1 MPILFQVSSQVLDV
15 AHLSCRDEF
24 FVSPLVYIFKV
35 SDSFHFERI
44 SFHLFFLTLRA
55 SAWGTWDLCQLYSR
69 CLRWTYFAESNRKC
83 LVPTSSQALFY
94 IVGETGAK
102 WNTGWS
108 ETVEFWY
115 EKLVQKIQIVDGI
128 WETGFSFMGVNFI
141 TIVEIVFK
149 LS

>member
-55 SAWGTWDLCQLYSR
+55 SAWGGTWDLCQLYSR

-94 IVGETGAK
+94 IVVPYLLLTRHQMSLVLVV
-102 WNTGWS
+102 TRTMSS
-108 ETVEFWY
+108 E
-115 EKLVQKIQIVDGI
+115 I
-128 WETGFSFMGVNFI
+128 
-141 TIVEIVFK
+141 
-149 LS
+149 